1 MDSLPIIITYLYLA
15 AFSYHSDCRPGT
27 NENNNPVFGIEF
39 SVGDGHYQALTLP
52 NSNRVQSILLAKK
65 HYLADWYGIKPG
77 IFYGGVTGYRNDK
90 SDPLPFIA
98 PILTVDIENVSSEL
112 ACLAD
117 HNTTV
122 CIFAARY
129 KF

>member
-1 MDSLPIIITYLYLA
+1 METLSIVITYLYLA
-15 AFSYHSDCRPGT
+15 AFSYHNNCQPGT
-27 NENNNPVFGIEF
+27 NENNNPVFGVEF
-39 SVGDGHYQALTLP
+39 SVQDHNFLALTLP
-52 NSNRVQSILLAKK
+52 NSNNHQSVLLAKK

-77 IFYGGVTGYRNDK
+77 YFYGGVTGYRNDK

-98 PILTVDIENVSSEL
+98 PVLTVDIKNISSEL

-117 HNTTV
+117 YNTTV
-122 CIFAARY
+122 CIYTLRY